1 MLVIIFSIL
10 KHIGL
15 ITVDYNRTNY
25 KAAMKQ
31 TDLFKEVLLLAL
43 LILPMVYLGAIWYTL
58 PEIIPTNF
66 NLNGVPDRVGDKSEF
81 LLLMIFLFFTNG
93 LLYFLF
99 RYIPKLEEDETTEV
113 EAHIRAYYNVR
124 FRIHIYL
131 AVFTSLVIYLVSI
144 GRELFLEKWVFA
156 GVGILIV
163 CIGFYLR
170 RLEPN
175 NFVGVRTPWT
185 LKDDGIWRETHRMAS
200 LLWIFVGIGIIVGGI
215 FLTVMSGVFLFI
227 FAAGA
232 LAALPYIYSYRQYY
246 KTQG

>member
-1 MLVIIFSIL
+1 MLVIIFSVL

-15 ITVDYNRTNY
+15 ITVDYSRTNY

-43 LILPMVYLGAIWYTL
+43 LILPMVYLGAIWNTL

-66 NLNGVPDRVGDKSEF
+66 NLNGVPDRTGDKSEF

-99 RYIPKLEEDETTEV
+99 RYIPKLEEDETAEV
-113 EAHIRAYYNVR
+113 DAHIRAYYAIR

-131 AVFTSLVIYLVSI
+131 AVFTSLIIYLVSI
-144 GRELFLEKWVFA
+144 GRELFLEKWVFI

-163 CIGFYLR
+163 FIGFYLR

-185 LKDDGIWRETHRMAS
+185 LQDDGIWRETHRMAS

-215 FLTVMSGVFLFI
+215 FLTVVSGVFLFI

-232 LAALPYIYSYRQYY
+232 LAALPYIYSYRQFY

>member
-1 MLVIIFSIL
+1 
-10 KHIGL
+10 
-15 ITVDYNRTNY
+15 
-25 KAAMKQ
+25 MKQ

-43 LILPMVYLGAIWYTL
+43 LILPMVYLGAIWNSL

-66 NLNGVPDRVGDKSEF
+66 NLNGVPDRAGDKSEF

-99 RYIPKLEEDETTEV
+99 RYIPRPGEDDTTEADV
-113 EAHIRAYYNVR
+113 IAHIRAYYAIR

-131 AVFTSLVIYLVSI
+131 AVFTSMIIYLVSI

-163 CIGFYLR
+163 LIGFYLR

-200 LLWIFVGIGIIVGGI
+200 LLWIFAGIGIIVGGI
-215 FLTVMSGVFLFI
+215 FLTVVSGVFLFI

>member
-1 MLVIIFSIL
+1 
-10 KHIGL
+10 
-15 ITVDYNRTNY
+15 
-25 KAAMKQ
+25 MKQ
-31 TDLFKEVLLLAL
+31 TDLVKEVLLLAL
-43 LILPMVYLGAIWYTL
+43 VILPMVYLGAIWNSL

-66 NLNGVPDRVGDKSEF
+66 NLNGVPDRAGDKSEF

-99 RYIPKLEEDETTEV
+99 RYVPKVGEDETTAAEV
-113 EAHIRAYYNVR
+113 AAHVRAYYAIR

-131 AVFTSLVIYLVSI
+131 AVFTSLIIYLVSA
-144 GRELFLEKWVFA
+144 GRELFLEKWVFV
-156 GVGILIV
+156 GVGVLIV
-163 CIGFYLR
+163 FIGFYLR

-185 LKDDGIWRETHRMAS
+185 LKDVGIWRETHRVAG

-215 FLTVMSGVFLFI
+215 FLTVVSGVFLFI

-232 LAALPYIYSYRQYY
+232 LAALPYIYSYRLFY